1 MIEHIEE
8 IKKIA
13 IEAGEAILSVYKT
26 NNFDVEIKSDNSPL
40 TEADKQSHIVINKGL
55 HKLFKDIPILSEEGR
70 HVKFETRSKW
80 KKYWL
85 IDPLDGTKE
94 FINKN
99 GEFTV
104 NIALISDNIPVFG
117 IIYAPVLKEIYW
129 GETGQGAFVEQPGET
144 PATKLPTEELP
155 SELTA
160 VASRSH
166 SSKEEKEL
174 LQKLNIKKVISKG
187 SSLKFCLLASGKAHY
202 YVRFGPTMEWD
213 TGAGH
218 AIISSAGASLTKITG
233 ESFTYN
239 KPNLLNPG
247 FIVTADL
254 LTAQT
259 K

>member
-1 MIEHIEE
+1 MIEYIEE

-13 IEAGEAILSVYKT
+13 IEAGKAILSVYKT
-26 NNFDVEIKSDNSPL
+26 KNFNVEFKADKSPL
-40 TEADKQSHIVINKGL
+40 TEADKQSHFIIIKGL
-55 HKLFKDIPILSEEGR
+55 KKLFKDIPILSEEGSQI
-70 HVKFETRSKW
+70 KYETRSKW
-80 KKYWL
+80 EKYWL

-94 FINKN
+94 FVNKN

-104 NIALISDNIPVFG
+104 NIALISDNRPVFG
-117 IIYAPVLKEIYW
+117 IIYAPVLNEIYW
-129 GETGQGAFVEQPGET
+129 GEIGYGAFVEKPGET
-144 PATKLPTEELP
+144 PVTKLPSEKLP

-166 SSKEEKEL
+166 SSKEEKDL
-174 LQKLNIKKVISKG
+174 LQKLNIEKTISKG
-187 SSLKFCLLASGKAHY
+187 SSLKFCLVASGKAHY

-218 AIISSAGASLTKITG
+218 AIVSSAGASLTELSG
-233 ESFTYN
+233 ESFKYN

-254 LTAQT
+254 FTT
-259 K
+259 EII